1 MKGVRS
7 DPRALF
13 FARVLGAIPGIQM
26 KRPAVAALALAAA
39 AIAVPA
45 FAQEQTDPMPP
56 AISDQQPLT
65 LESIFGSPSLNGPG
79 PRGLQLAPDG
89 SMVTLLKSRVDD
101 KDRYDLWAMD
111 LDTGEQRM
119 LVDSEKVGTG
129 AALSEAEKMQRER
142 ARIGGLKGIVSYEWS
157 PDAQSI
163 LVPLDGDLYLA
174 DRSGNVRRLTE
185 TEEGELNPTL
195 SPAGGYLSFVRDGR
209 LMVQPM
215 AGSDAAAITPDEA
228 GSGKPGDVEWGV
240 AEFVAQEEMD
250 RDTGQW
256 WAPDDSRIAVARV
269 DNRPVGI
276 VTRAAIGAEGTQV
289 YDQRYPAA
297 GTPNAIVDLYVM
309 KPDGSERVQVDLG
322 QDDDIYLARVNW
334 SPDGKTL
341 YVQRQNRAQTKIDL
355 MQVDPATGAS
365 RTLFSEEQPRFTNLS
380 RNFRPLKDGSL
391 LWSSE
396 RSGFNHLYRWKDGDW
411 TQLTSGDWVVGSVMG
426 VDEER
431 GLVWFTGN
439 RETPLENHVYRTS
452 LEGTSLEGKGLDG
465 HGLNGGG
472 KPERLTE
479 AGWWNGATMDGKARA
494 MLVTRS
500 NPSQPPQTYLANAD
514 GKRTYWISQNALDA
528 THPYA
533 PYLASHRAPEF
544 GTLQAADGST
554 LHYKMIS
561 PDREP
566 GKKYPVFVQQ
576 YNGPGAGRQVTRA
589 WGGALQQYLV
599 DRGYI
604 VFSIDGRGSPDRG
617 NAFEDQL
624 YKAMGTVEVE
634 DQIAGATWLKSQPY
648 VDPARV
654 GIYGWSYG
662 GYMTLKLLE
671 AAPGFYAAGVSG
683 APVTRWGLYDTH
695 YTERYM
701 GMPSEGENYARAD
714 ALGNSDRITD
724 PLLLLHGMADDNVV
738 FENSTAFIARMQ
750 ANGQPFEMQLYP
762 GQTHSVGGP
771 KISVQLWTTILNF
784 FDREVKGDD
793 E

>member
-1 MKGVRS
+1 
-7 DPRALF
+7 
-13 FARVLGAIPGIQM
+13 M

-45 FAQEQTDPMPP
+45 LAQEQTDPMPQDMP
-56 AISDQQPLT
+56 SQQPLT
-65 LESIFGSPSLNGPG
+65 LERIFGSPSLNGAS

-89 SMVTLLKSRVDD
+89 SMVTLLKSREDD

-111 LDTGEQRM
+111 LQTGESHM
-119 LVDSEKVGTG
+119 LVDSEQVGTG

-142 ARIGGLKGIVSYEWS
+142 ARIGGLKGIVSYEWA

-174 DRSGNVRRLTE
+174 DRTGNVRRLTE
-185 TEEGELNPTL
+185 TEEGELNPAL
-195 SPAGGYLSFVRDGR
+195 SPKGGYLSFVRDGK
-209 LMVQPM
+209 LLVQPM
-215 AGSDAAAITPDEA
+215 AGNASTAITPEE
-228 GSGKPGDVEWGV
+228 PENVEWGV

-276 VTRAAIGAEGTQV
+276 VTRAAIGAEGTEV

-322 QDDDIYLARVNW
+322 QDDDIYLARVDW

-341 YVQRQNRAQTKIDL
+341 YVQRQNRSQTKIDL

-365 RTLFSEEQPRFTNLS
+365 KTLFSEEQPRFTNLS
-380 RNFRPLKDGSL
+380 SNFRALKDGSL

-396 RSGFNHLYRWKDGDW
+396 RSGYNHLYRWKAGQW
-411 TQLTSGDWVVGSVMG
+411 TQLTSGDWVVGSVIG
-426 VDEER
+426 VDEGADDEEG

-439 RETPLENHVYRTS
+439 RETPLENHVYRV
-452 LEGTSLEGKGLDG
+452 KLDG
-465 HGLNGGG
+465 TGEA
-472 KPERLTE
+472 ERLTE
-479 AGWWNGATMDGKARA
+479 AGWWNGAKMDGKASA

-500 NPSQPPQTYLANAD
+500 NPLQPSQTYLADAD
-514 GKRTYWISQNALDA
+514 GKRTYWISENALGA
-528 THPYA
+528 SHPYA
-533 PYLASHRAPEF
+533 VHLASHRAPEF
-544 GTLQAADGST
+544 GTLEASDGST
-554 LHYKMIS
+554 LHYKMLS
-561 PDREP
+561 PKREP
-566 GKKYPVFVQQ
+566 GKTYPVFVQH

-599 DRGYI
+599 DQGYI

-617 NAFEDQL
+617 KAFEDQL

-634 DQIAGATWLKSQPY
+634 DQIAGATWLKAQDY
-648 VDPARV
+648 VDPDRI

-662 GYMTLKLLE
+662 GYMTQKLLE

-683 APVTRWGLYDTH
+683 APVTRWELYDTH

-701 GMPSEGENYARAD
+701 GQPSEGDNYARAGTL
-714 ALGNSDRITD
+714 ANSDKITD
-724 PLLLLHGMADDNVV
+724 PLLLLHGMSDDNVV
-738 FENSTAFIARMQ
+738 FENSTAFIAKMQ

-784 FDREVKGDD
+784 FGREVKG
-793 E
+793 EGG

>member
-1 MKGVRS
+1 
-7 DPRALF
+7 
-13 FARVLGAIPGIQM
+13 M
-26 KRPAVAALALAAA
+26 KRTAALALALAAA
-39 AIAVPA
+39 STPAIAQDQAAMP
-45 FAQEQTDPMPP
+45 QTSPEQL
-56 AISDQQPLT
+56 PLT
-65 LESIFGSPSLNGPG
+65 LEAVFGSPSLNGPS
-79 PRGLQLAPDG
+79 PRGLKLAPDG
-89 SMVTLLKSRVDD
+89 SMVTLLKNRVDD

-111 LDTGEQRM
+111 LQTGEQRM
-119 LVDSEKVGTG
+119 LVDSEQVGTG

-174 DRSGNVRRLTE
+174 NRDGEVRRLTE
-185 TEEGELNPTL
+185 TEAGELNPTL
-195 SPAGGYLSFVRDGR
+195 SPGGQYLSFVRDGAV
-209 LMVQPM
+209 MVQRV
-215 AGSDAAAITPDEA
+215 AGTDAAAITPEEPDA
-228 GSGKPGDVEWGV
+228 VEWGV

-250 RDTGQW
+250 RDTGMW
-256 WAPDDSRIAVARV
+256 WAPNDSRIAVARV

-276 VTRAAIGAEGTQV
+276 VTRAAIGAQGTEV

-309 KPDGSERVQVDLG
+309 KPDGSGRVQVDLG
-322 QDDDIYLARVNW
+322 ADKDIYLARVNW
-334 SPDGKTL
+334 SPDAQTL

-355 MQVDPATGAS
+355 LKVDPATGKS
-365 RTLFSEEQPRFTNLS
+365 QLLFSEEQPRFTNLS
-380 RNFRPLKDGSL
+380 GNFRALRDGSL

-396 RSGFNHLYRWKDGDW
+396 RTGFNHLYRWKAGKW
-411 TQLTSGDWVVGSVMG
+411 TQLTSGDWVVGQVIG
-426 VDEER
+426 LDETK

-439 RETPLENHVYRTS
+439 RETPLENHVYRAR
-452 LEGTSLEGKGLDG
+452 LDG
-465 HGLNGGG
+465 EG
-472 KPERLTE
+472 EAQRLTE
-479 AGWWNGATMDGKARA
+479 AGWWNGASMDGKARA

-500 NPSQPPQTYLANAD
+500 SPTQPSQTYLADAD
-514 GKRTYWISQNALDA
+514 GKRSFWISENSVDA
-528 THPYA
+528 SHPYA

-544 GTLQAADGST
+544 GTLKAADGST
-554 LHYKMIS
+554 LYYKMLS
-561 PDREP
+561 PEREP
-566 GKKYPVFVQQ
+566 GKRYPVFVQH
-576 YNGPGAGRQVTRA
+576 YNGPGAGRQVTRS

-617 NAFEDQL
+617 KAFEDQL
-624 YKAMGTVEVE
+624 YKNMGTVEVE
-634 DQIAGATWLKSQPY
+634 DQLSGAAWLKQQDF
-648 VDPARV
+648 VDPERI

-683 APVTRWGLYDTH
+683 APVTDWGLYDTH

-701 GMPSEGENYARAD
+701 GMPSEGYNYARAD
-714 ALGNSDRITD
+714 ALGNSGKIVD
-724 PLLLLHGMADDNVV
+724 PLLLIHGMADDNVV

-771 KISVQLWTTILNF
+771 KISVQLWKTILNF
-784 FDREVKGDD
+784 FDTHGVVAD
-793 E
+793 EAGQDR